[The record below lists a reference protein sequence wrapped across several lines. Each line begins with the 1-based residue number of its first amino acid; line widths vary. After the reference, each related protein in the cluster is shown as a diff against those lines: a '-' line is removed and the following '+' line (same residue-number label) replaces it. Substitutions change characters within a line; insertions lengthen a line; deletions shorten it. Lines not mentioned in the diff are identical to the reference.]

1 MVNKIRDWLY
11 IGDYHD
17 AQDYETLA
25 KNKIGA
31 VLELA
36 GPVNHPGIVSQY
48 IWVQDAM
55 PLPENKL
62 RRGLEFI
69 LENKDRGVFVGCA
82 AGVSRSATFCIAAL
96 VEVEGLSLKTAYD
109 EVKKARQVINPHFT
123 LWASLRN
130 YYRE

>member
-1 MVNKIRDWLY
+1 MNKIRNWLY
-11 IGDYHD
+11 IGDYND
-17 AQDYETLA
+17 ALDYEALTRH
-25 KNKIGA
+25 KIGA
-31 VLELA
+31 VLQLA

-55 PLPENKL
+55 PLPEHQL

-69 LENKDRGVFVGCA
+69 LENRNKVVFVGCA

-96 VEVEGLSLKTAYD
+96 KEVEGLSLKSAYD

-123 LWASLRN
+123 LWTSLRK
-130 YYRE
+130 YYGE

>member
-1 MVNKIRDWLY
+1 MNRIRHWLY

-17 AQDYETLA
+17 ALDYQALTS
-25 KNKIGA
+25 NKIGA

-55 PLPENKL
+55 PLQEHKL
-62 RRGLEFI
+62 RRGVKFI
-69 LENKDRGVFVGCA
+69 LDNKDKGVFVGCA

-109 EVKKARQVINPHFT
+109 EVKRARQVINPHFS
-123 LWASLRN
+123 LWASLRK
-130 YYRE
+130 YYGE